1 MDYNFNKFKCF
12 LSIYILYIYN
22 IFTYNLFYL
31 NIWRNI
37 VYGLKVYPSRLL
49 IFTYI
54 KQKTKMEWVDK

>member
-1 MDYNFNKFKCF
+1 M
-12 LSIYILYIYN
+12 YN